1 MNLTARHLPMSM
13 PGTFTPSLISINSR
27 RSNSVMYRKY
37 KEHKD
42 KEYEAIIKKQVHESK
57 LIAEHEGITIPK
69 TLDDYVAPSRA
80 GAIGMTNGRNGK
92 RSTFH
97 AQSHD
102 EDADLG
108 IAVSR
113 RLR

>member
-1 MNLTARHLPMSM
+1 
-13 PGTFTPSLISINSR
+13 
-27 RSNSVMYRKY
+27 MYRKY

-102 EDADLG
+102 EDPDLG
-108 IAVSR
+108 IAVS
-113 RLR
+113 LRWVRGNFHRALLLGR